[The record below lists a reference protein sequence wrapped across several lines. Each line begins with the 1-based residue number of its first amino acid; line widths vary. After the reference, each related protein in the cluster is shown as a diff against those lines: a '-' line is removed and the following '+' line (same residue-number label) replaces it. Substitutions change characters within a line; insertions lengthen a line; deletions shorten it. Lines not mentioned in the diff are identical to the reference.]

1 MILRAS
7 STEELVGIPGT
18 RAGPPQEGPG
28 SRLVGSRSEVRID
41 RLSELVPDLRN
52 RDVYVSGPEGFVDRS
67 SRNRLAARGP
77 EGVRPLRGLFPMR
90 AQDRSARSHAP
101 TTKELHRMRRAPA
114 VVVAS
119 AAGLAG
125 IGAMH
130 VGSAPP
136 VLGGAVLGPG
146 HSSPTATNPPS
157 TTGAATTAV
166 GTSEQYG
173 YGTLAV
179 KVTVR
184 GSRITDV
191 LHVARTQT
199 AEQY

>member
-1 MILRAS
+1 
-7 STEELVGIPGT
+7 
-18 RAGPPQEGPG
+18 
-28 SRLVGSRSEVRID
+28 
-41 RLSELVPDLRN
+41 
-52 RDVYVSGPEGFVDRS
+52 
-67 SRNRLAARGP
+67 
-77 EGVRPLRGLFPMR
+77 
-90 AQDRSARSHAP
+90 
-101 TTKELHRMRRAPA
+101 MRRAPA

-125 IGAMH
+125 IVAMH
-130 VGSAPP
+130 AGSAPS
-136 VLGGAVLGPG
+136 VLGGAGPAAPA
-146 HSSPTATNPPS
+146 SPSPTATNPPS

-191 LHVARTQT
+191 SVARLQT
-199 AEQY
+199 AEQYSQSLAQQVIPLLRNEVLSAQSAHINGISGATYTSEAYAYSAQSALDLLGVK